1 MWTAVLLTWDS
12 AGVRT
17 RVSFVSIDIALRC
30 SAEIGYRNCTGL
42 SRLTIK
48 KTKRLVRGGRTIAL
62 AIHSLDCTL
71 QLLNRDMEIAPTER
85 SGLISPST
93 WTPCN

>member
-30 SAEIGYRNCTGL
+30 SAEIGL
-42 SRLTIK
+42 SEWCRL
-48 KTKRLVRGGRTIAL
+48 
-62 AIHSLDCTL
+62 
-71 QLLNRDMEIAPTER
+71 IAPYSKKDRKAGARGTYLYR
-85 SGLISPST
+85 PRYPLA
-93 WTPCN
+93 